1 MDDVALEFTDDAID
15 AVAELALKTGT
26 GARALRSILEGALMD
41 IMYDAPS
48 QAGQKRCIIDADVIL
63 KQTTAVL
70 EVLSGPTADE

>member
-1 MDDVALEFTDDAID
+1 
-15 AVAELALKTGT
+15 
-26 GARALRSILEGALMD
+26 MD